1 MSTETE
7 LVGNGALPD
16 EPAGPSVGDLVQ
28 AASAQMSTLVRAEIE
43 LAKAELSA
51 TVKRAAVGAG
61 LLGAAIAVLLIALP
75 FFLVFVA
82 ELLVDPV
89 GLPRWSAYLIVWGA
103 FLIIAGILA
112 LIGRRT
118 VRRMRKPERTI
129 ETVKETARW
138 ARHPTDP
145 STETGSDT

>member
-7 LVGNGALPD
+7 QVADGAVPD

-28 AASAQMSTLVRAEIE
+28 AASAQMSTLLRAEIE
-43 LAKAELSA
+43 LARAELSA
-51 TVKRAAVGAG
+51 TVRRAAVGAG
-61 LLGAAIAVLLIALP
+61 LLGAAVSVLLIALP
-75 FFLVFVA
+75 FFLVFIA

-103 FLIIAGILA
+103 FLIIAGILG
-112 LIGRRT
+112 LIGIRT
-118 VRRMRKPERTI
+118 MRRMRKPERTI

-138 ARHPTDP
+138 ARHPTEAGADP
-145 STETGSDT
+145 SQT

>member
-1 MSTETE
+1 MSTETDRVTSDPPLE
-7 LVGNGALPD
+7 L
-16 EPAGPSVGDLVQ
+16 PAAPSVGDLVQ
-28 AASAQMSTLVRAEIE
+28 AASAQLSTLLRAEIE
-43 LAKAELSA
+43 LAKAEMSA

-61 LLGAAIAVLLIALP
+61 LLGAAAAVLLVALP
-75 FFLVFVA
+75 FFLIFIA

-112 LIGRRT
+112 WIGLRT
-118 VRRMRKPERTI
+118 VKRMRKPERTI

-138 ARHPTDP
+138 ARHPT
-145 STETGSDT
+145 EAGSDT